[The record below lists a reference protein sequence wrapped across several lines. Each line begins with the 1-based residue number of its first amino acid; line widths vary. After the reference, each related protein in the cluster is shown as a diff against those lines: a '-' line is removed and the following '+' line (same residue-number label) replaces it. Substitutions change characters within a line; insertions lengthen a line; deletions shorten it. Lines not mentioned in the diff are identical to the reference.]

1 MKGRPASVVRPIDAL
16 NQAAAGLPVLHAID
30 GEEGGG
36 TPVDPGGGEESGGGA
51 VSNNIP

>member
-16 NQAAAGLPVLHAID
+16 NQAAAGLPVLNAID
-30 GEEGGG
+30 GEESGG
-36 TPVDPGGGEESGGGA
+36 TPVDPGGGEEGGGGA